1 MMGKRKIWIMWV
13 LIFLC
18 GEAIGKVLEV
28 PEQYLSIQSAID
40 SASHG
45 DTVSVRPGRID
56 NPAVYYENI
65 NFKGKNI
72 IVSARNLDWFPDPSK
87 IDNPDPRATVIDGS
101 NPQNPDSAL
110 GVYFIFS

>member
-1 MMGKRKIWIMWV
+1 MRMSRTKVSMIIGA
-13 LIFLC
+13 FLLFTSPNVR
-18 GEAIGKVLEV
+18 GEVWEV
-28 PEQYLSIQSAID
+28 PEHLDRIQTAID
-40 SASHG
+40 SASNG

-87 IDNPDPRATVIDGS
+87 IDNPDPRATVIDHC
-101 NPQNPDSAL
+101 
-110 GVYFIFS
+110 